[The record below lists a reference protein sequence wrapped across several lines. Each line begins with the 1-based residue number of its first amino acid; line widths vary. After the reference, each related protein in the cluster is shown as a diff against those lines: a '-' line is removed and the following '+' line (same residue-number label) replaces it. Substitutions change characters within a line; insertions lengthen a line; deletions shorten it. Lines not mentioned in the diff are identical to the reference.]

1 MDDMFVK
8 FALSL
13 LGMGVGT
20 ILLRVW
26 KIPAM
31 EEKLD
36 RVIQETDRNRDRIHE
51 INNTLHVHDLRISAL
66 EKTKQETHKS

>member
-1 MDDMFVK
+1 MDDLFVK

-13 LGMGVGT
+13 LSMGVGT

-36 RVIQETDRNRDRIHE
+36 RVIHETDRNRDRIHE

-66 EKTKQETHKS
+66 EKAKQETRKF